1 MIPRQPRERWGWRVV
16 FALVAFGFATHM
28 RGAANSAGEIEV
40 IYHAFR
46 VAHAS
51 LAPDGQRV
59 AFLVRSRL
67 SFELQLF
74 EVADLLKKKE
84 VSLPAAASARPVF
97 FAWVSS
103 KLLVVAFEGAS
114 VVSVNAETGECTTL
128 VDGKTFPDSRGL
140 RHQLRPLML
149 TAGSPGQ
156 LLLELTTTD
165 RDHNSVSLDLVRLD
179 VRTGAREITEV
190 QRLEPPGGQL
200 LVDRQGQPRIVW
212 RHAGAT
218 QPFLLRSSLK
228 GRTSWQP
235 LDRSCTEPVPLEF
248 FVSPKN
254 LLGERS
260 VPLGFDADPEVLY
273 FASNV
278 GRNTQAVF
286 ALDLRSG
293 RRTDFAV
300 EDAEFDLVD
309 ARLPWGGT
317 PLVFDRTR
325 GNLIGVR
332 CNGISTQ
339 VRWLDDEIGAIEKT
353 LERKFPS
360 REIQAIDWDDQRNR
374 FLIWVGS
381 NGDPGRYFV
390 YDRATE
396 RCTEYLKRHSDIKT
410 ENLNHSEA
418 FTCSAGPGLPN
429 IRGYLTLPHAA
440 LAAKPPLVVWL
451 HDGPGVRTAPGF
463 NRDAQA
469 LAATGL
475 VVAQVDYAGSG
486 GYGLS
491 WQRAMQGRADEAP
504 LANVAAV
511 IRWLDSRGLI
521 DVRRIAVIGEGVG
534 GYLAL
539 RALENEPD
547 SLRCGVAIN
556 APMNLQDLGRDLE
569 FSVRKRDSDAM
580 AILKHA
586 EHRPWDIM
594 SMIAQQEGSG
604 DANAVLSRSSGFMR
618 GLPADF
624 QRDSYS
630 AYLKGFKNLGDASVL
645 ADAHRIT
652 KPILLLHDPAH
663 HYAPIGPV
671 RALYAGLQRRKQSAA
686 LAEIPPQFAAGSL
699 RAREQVVQRIAE
711 FLNVT
716 LYDFDVELGETKEV
730 K

>member
-1 MIPRQPRERWGWRVV
+1 M
-16 FALVAFGFATHM
+16 GFAFAAFCCATLT
-28 RGAANSAGEIEV
+28 RGAADSAREIEA

-67 SFELQLF
+67 RFELELF
-74 EVADLLKKKE
+74 DVADLLKKKE
-84 VSLPAAASARPVF
+84 VSLPAAMSARPVF
-97 FAWVSS
+97 FAWASP
-103 KLLVVAFEGAS
+103 KLLVVAFDGPL
-114 VVSVNAETGECTTL
+114 VVSVNADTGATTTL
-128 VDGKTFPDSRGL
+128 VDGRTFPDSRGL
-140 RHQLRPLML
+140 RHQLRPLMF
-149 TAGSPGQ
+149 ADGSRGQ

-165 RDHNSVSLDLVRLD
+165 RDHGRVGLDLVRLD
-179 VRTGAREITEV
+179 LRTGAREITEV
-190 QRLEPPGGQL
+190 QKLELPGGEL

-212 RHAGAT
+212 QQAGAA

-235 LDRSCTEPVPLEF
+235 LDRSCTEPAPLQF
-248 FVSPKN
+248 FVTPKN

-278 GRNTQAVF
+278 GRNTQGVF
-286 ALDLRSG
+286 ALNLRSG
-293 RRTDFAV
+293 RRTDFVV
-300 EDAEFDLVD
+300 EDADFDLVD

-332 CNGISTQ
+332 CNGASVK
-339 VRWLDDEIGAIEKT
+339 VRWLDEEIGAVEKT
-353 LERKFPS
+353 LGGKFPS
-360 REIQAIDWDDQRNR
+360 REIQALDWDDQRNR

-396 RCTEYLKRHSDIKT
+396 RCTEYLKRQADVKT

-418 FTCSAGPGLPN
+418 FTCSEGRGSPN
-429 IRGYLTLPHAA
+429 IRGYLTLPHTA
-440 LAAKPPLVVWL
+440 LVAKPPLVVWL
-451 HDGPGVRTAPGF
+451 HDGPGLRTAPGF
-463 NRDAQA
+463 SRDAQA
-469 LAATGL
+469 LASTGL

-486 GYGLS
+486 GYGLA
-491 WQRAMQGRADEAP
+491 WQHAMHGRADEAP

-521 DVRRIAVIGEGVG
+521 DARRIAVIGEGVG

-547 SLRCGVAIN
+547 LLRCAVAIN

-569 FSVRKRDSDAM
+569 FSLRKRDADTQL
-580 AILKHA
+580 ILNHA
-586 EHRPWDIM
+586 EHRPRTIDE
-594 SMIAQQEGSG
+594 MIAQQEGGGS
-604 DANAVLSRSSGFMR
+604 NAVLARSPGFWGAR
-618 GLPADF
+618 PDF

-645 ADAHRIT
+645 ADARRIT

-663 HYAPIGPV
+663 RYAPIGPV

-699 RAREQVVQRIAE
+699 RAREQVIQRIAE